1 MISRSNQTYLT
12 DSQQSYLLLISYIID
27 LATAGI
33 CDYSELKCTTDNL
46 VRNFGVSWDSH
57 KMHRKC
63 SIHFISWLYSICGRF
78 SGKTERASYRGFH
91 YLHTDSNFN
100 SVKQVH
106 SLYVLFLGQ
115 MFTIRCLYHS
125 GYPHETCYL
134 VWIILSIQVCAQP
147 QSFIMTYM
155 LHGSHPD
162 SIHLFYS
169 RGN

>member
-106 SLYVLFLGQ
+106 SLCVIFGSNVHHYMSIPQWLSSWNLLLSMNNPKHTSVC
-115 MFTIRCLYHS
+115 TASKLYN
-125 GYPHETCYL
+125 
-134 VWIILSIQVCAQP
+134 
-147 QSFIMTYM
+147 
-155 LHGSHPD
+155 D
-162 SIHLFYS
+162 IHVAWKSS
-169 RGN
+169 R